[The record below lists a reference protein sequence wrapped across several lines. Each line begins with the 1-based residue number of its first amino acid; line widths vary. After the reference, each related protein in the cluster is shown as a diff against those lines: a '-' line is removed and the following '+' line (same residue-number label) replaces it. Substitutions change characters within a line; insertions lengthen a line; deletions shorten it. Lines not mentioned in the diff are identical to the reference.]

1 MSTKTSSGRL
11 RRALRKL
18 AATPDE
24 LEADDLLSESESQ
37 GCQQIVGLGD
47 RELVTIFGH
56 LKNVSLAPRAGTPT
70 LEAVLYDGSGDV
82 TLVWLGRRTIVG
94 IKPGASLVATG
105 RVSCHDQRRVIYNPR
120 YELRVGS

>member
-1 MSTKTSSGRL
+1 MSTKPSSGRL
-11 RRALRKL
+11 RRALRRL

-37 GCQQIVGLGD
+37 GCRQIVGLGD

-94 IKPGASLVATG
+94 IKPGASLVASG

-120 YELRVGS
+120 YELRV

>member
-1 MSTKTSSGRL
+1 MSTEAQPGRL
-11 RRALRKL
+11 RRALRRL
-18 AATPDE
+18 AATADE
-24 LEADDLLSESESQ
+24 LEADSLLSESESQ
-37 GCQQIVGLGD
+37 GCQEISGLGD
-47 RELVTIFGH
+47 RELVTVYGH
-56 LKNVSLAPRAGTPT
+56 LKSVSLAPLAGTPT

-120 YELRVGS
+120 YELRA